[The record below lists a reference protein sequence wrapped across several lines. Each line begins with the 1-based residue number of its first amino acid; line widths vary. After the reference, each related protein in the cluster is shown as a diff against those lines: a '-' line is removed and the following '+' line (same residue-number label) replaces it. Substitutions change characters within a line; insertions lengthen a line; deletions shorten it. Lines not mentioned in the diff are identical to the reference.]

1 MRKFPLAAAALLVC
15 AVAGPARAQ
24 QPLSLDNPAARPSVQ
39 ERCAEAAAEVRAG
52 SADEWRLACE
62 AAAQALHL
70 LARCHIAPRS
80 PVRIELSGEVRRP
93 LGGVVFGLF
102 DPKQEKVLITQYA
115 KVASLAGGT
124 PFSDLPR
131 PDFYRS
137 MIVHEVIHA
146 VMHQNYKR
154 PPASHAAYE
163 YAAYALQIESL
174 SPDVRKVFLETVDI
188 GVDES
193 EFAFNDAILAFD
205 PFFFAARAYEHFRA
219 SPDGCAHLGAL
230 LAGDAAFIWVRGPSR

>member
-1 MRKFPLAAAALLVC
+1 LAAALFVC
-15 AVAGPARAQ
+15 AAAGPALAQ
-24 QPLSLDNPAARPSVQ
+24 QPSSLDNQATHPGVQ
-39 ERCAEAAAEVRAG
+39 ERCAEAGVDVKAA
-52 SADEWRLACE
+52 SAEEWRLACE
-62 AAAQALHL
+62 AAAQALRL
-70 LARCHIAPRS
+70 LARCHIAPHS
-80 PVRIELSGEVRRP
+80 PLRIELSGEVRRP

-124 PFSDLPR
+124 PFSGLPR

-137 MIVHEVIHA
+137 LIVHEVIHG

-154 PPASHAAYE
+154 PPASHAAHE

-174 SPDVRKVFLETVDI
+174 PPDVRKTFLETVDI
-188 GVDES
+188 GTDES

-205 PFFFAARAYEHFRA
+205 PFFFAARAYKHFRA
-219 SPDGCAHLGAL
+219 SADGCAQLHAL
-230 LAGDAAFIWVRGPSR
+230 IDGEVAFIWTQSSR